1 MTAVRL
7 VSTHNMDRS
16 EWLSVRTR
24 GIGGSDIAAIAGV
37 SPWATPLSVYL
48 DKIGEAPKQD
58 ETEAMRWGTILEDVV
73 AREYARRHP
82 EYTIRRVNAV
92 LQHPEVPYFI
102 GNIDRE
108 IRRAGHPPMLLEIKT
123 TSAWNA
129 GSWRDDVPDHV
140 MCQVQWYLGILGW
153 QTAVVA
159 VLIGGQDYR
168 EIEIA
173 RDDEIIEQLQ
183 TIGRRFWEE
192 HVIPRRAPAP
202 EAGDVDTVAAMY
214 PESNGQEIDLTPLA
228 QDVLR
233 EYDEARAIEEAAR
246 QRRQAAEAKL
256 KQLLGDHER
265 ALVGNR
271 RVSWPTVVTRRLDT
285 AALRADHPDIYEQ
298 YVRETTYRRFTV
310 SKEKEGDA

>member
-1 MTAVRL
+1 L
-7 VSTHNMDRS
+7 VSTTGMS
-16 EWLSVRTR
+16 EQEWIGVRR
-24 GIGGSDIAAIAGV
+24 KGIGGSEIAAIAGL
-37 SPWATPLSVYL
+37 SPFETPLSVYL
-48 DKIGEAPKQD
+48 RKIGELPDKE
-58 ETEAMRWGTILEDVV
+58 ETEAMYWGSVLENVI
-73 AREYARRHP
+73 AEEYKRRHP
-82 EYTIRRVNAV
+82 EVRVRRVNAV
-92 LQHPEVPYFI
+92 LQHPEVPYFLA
-102 GNIDRE
+102 NIDRE
-108 IRRAGHPPMLLEIKT
+108 IRMKGAPPMLLEIKT
-123 TSAWNA
+123 TSAWLR
-129 GSWRDDVPDHV
+129 GKWREDIPDHV
-140 MCQVQWYLGILGW
+140 MCQVQWYMGICGY

-159 VLIGGQDYR
+159 VLIGGQEYR
-168 EIEIA
+168 EFEVA
-173 RDDEIIEQLQ
+173 RDDEIIGYLQ
-183 TIGRRFWEE
+183 EIGRRFWEE

-246 QRRQAAEAKL
+246 QRRLAAEAKL

-285 AALRADHPDIYEQ
+285 EALRADHPDIYEQ